1 MSDYLHHLAARTL
14 GRTVLIQPRLASPFE
29 PPQMANGVGLG
40 RGLAVEQP
48 DVNPSYDEPE
58 KGAAIPD
65 HPPSP
70 HPATSKVVGAKHRP
84 FSAATEPVR
93 DVLQPIEP
101 NPSGPSLSFRATLP
115 PRPGDSKPD
124 AASSEPAT
132 AGAGWGTEQVSVPT
146 VEPVVAGPVER
157 QSSTQTPSRL
167 RVPLTARPFEDKPDG
182 SSSQP
187 VPTLAGTGTHH
198 EHGVSLESAGALLPR
213 RQESRQSLQEQPR
226 PDRKFHEEQTDAKAP
241 TNPGEAERWRVMGPL
256 ARQVYHDR
264 ITSPVEP
271 RQGGQPLI
279 GPPRIQEANLRNV
292 RSIVGQPKVRS
303 STKVGSLVPP
313 QADESLARSP
323 TIHVTIGRV
332 EVRATPPPASP
343 SRTQRPAPSVMNLD
357 EYLRRRAGGG
367 GQ

>member
-1 MSDYLHHLAARTL
+1 MSDYLHNLAARTL
-14 GRTVLIQPRLASPFE
+14 GRPVLIQPRLASPFE
-29 PPQMANGVGLG
+29 PPQMANGAGLG
-40 RGLAVEQP
+40 RSLAFEQP
-48 DVNPSYDEPE
+48 DVNPAYDEPE
-58 KGAAIPD
+58 KGAATPD

-84 FSAATEPVR
+84 FPAATEPVR
-93 DVLQPIEP
+93 DALQPIEP
-101 NPSGPSLSFRATLP
+101 NSSGPPLSFPATLP
-115 PRPGDSKPD
+115 PRLGDPKPD

-132 AGAGWGTEQVSVPT
+132 VGAGWGTEQVSVPT
-146 VEPVVAGPVER
+146 VKPVER
-157 QSSTQTPSRL
+157 QVSTQPPSRL
-167 RVPLTARPFEDKPDG
+167 RVPLTARPFEVKPDG

-187 VPTLAGTGTHH
+187 APTLAGTGTHH
-198 EHGVSLESAGALLPR
+198 GHGVSLESAGALLPR
-213 RQESRQSLQEQPR
+213 RQVSRQSLQEQLR
-226 PDRKFHEEQTDAKAP
+226 PDGKFHEEQTDAKAP
-241 TNPGEAERWRVMGPL
+241 INPGEAERWRVMGPL

-264 ITSPVEP
+264 IASPVEP

-279 GPPRIQEANLRNV
+279 GPPRIQETNLRNV

-313 QADESLARSP
+313 QADESLARTP

-332 EVRATPPPASP
+332 EVRATLPPASP

-367 GQ
+367 SQ